1 MTLKDLLLRP
11 FKKDDT
17 ASPAD
22 NPVEGKRKEPRTG
35 TIGKYDIVEKIGS
48 GGFGTVYKA
57 WDPLI
62 KRHVAI
68 KTCEVGSKD
77 IRTRFFREAQL
88 AGGLQHPNIT
98 LVYEFG
104 FEGDVPFLV
113 QEFLPGEDLDRMIK
127 AGTPIPLQDKLKIML
142 GIASGLE
149 YAHKA
154 GVMHRDIKPANVRV
168 LGNQSVKIMDFGI
181 AKSVDPSGDIT
192 MTGITVGSSSY
203 MSPEQIGGDSIDFRT
218 DIFSFG
224 VLAYELLSHRKP
236 FRNENLFL
244 LLEQIVKEDPVP
256 LAEIAPD
263 LPPALVE
270 VVEKAMAKR
279 PEDRFATAKDLRN
292 ALIGVQQQIPLSDTA
307 AGRLHTVRLPG
318 DDSVRLRALERLEVL
333 DTEPELAFDDLARLA
348 AEVCGAPFAIVSF
361 VDEKREWFK
370 ASIGIKTRE
379 VPRDVAFGAKTIR
392 HRDVLELPDASGDE
406 RFAAN
411 PLVAADPN
419 LRFYAGAPLITE
431 EGFPV
436 GTLAVLDVVPRE
448 LSRGQ
453 LESLR
458 SLARQVVAQLELRR
472 LRRADREQSGEKLIL
487 EAAGLGD
494 DSGTASSAEKVQ

>member
-1 MTLKDLLLRP
+1 MTLRQILGR
-11 FKKDDT
+11 FRKDDT
-17 ASPAD
+17 GNPANAASE
-22 NPVEGKRKEPRTG
+22 NGRKVTRTG

-57 WDPLI
+57 WDPVI
-62 KRHVAI
+62 KRNVAI

-77 IRTRFFREAQL
+77 IRNRFFREAQL
-88 AGGLQHPNIT
+88 AGSLQHPNIT

-127 AGTPIPLQDKLKIML
+127 AGAPLTLPDKLKMML
-142 GIASGLE
+142 GIAFGLE

-154 GVMHRDIKPANVRV
+154 GVIHRDIKPANVRV
-168 LGNQSVKIMDFGI
+168 LDNQSVKIMDFGI
-181 AKSVDPSGDIT
+181 AKSVEPGGDIT
-192 MTGITVGSSSY
+192 LTGITVGSSSY

-218 DIFSFG
+218 DLFSFG
-224 VLAYELLSHRKP
+224 VLAYELLSYRKP

-244 LLEQIVKEDPVP
+244 LLEQIVKEEPVP
-256 LAEIAPD
+256 LAQAAPG
-263 LPPALVE
+263 LPPALVA

-279 PEDRFATAKDLRN
+279 PEDRFASAKDLRN
-292 ALIGVQQQIPLSDTA
+292 ALIGVQQQLPPSDTA
-307 AGRLHTVRLPG
+307 EGRLHTVRHPA
-318 DDSVRLRALERLEVL
+318 DDSIRLRALERLEIL
-333 DTEPELAFDDLARLA
+333 DTEPDAAFDDLARLA
-348 AEVCGAPFAIVSF
+348 ALLCSAPIAIVSF

-370 ASIGIKTRE
+370 SRIGIARSE
-379 VPRDVAFGAKTIR
+379 VPRESSFGAQTIAQ
-392 HRDVLELPDASGDE
+392 RDVLELPDACTDG

-411 PLVAADPN
+411 PLVADD
-419 LRFYAGAPLITE
+419 RTCTFYAGAPLVTD
-431 EGFPV
+431 EGFAV

-458 SLARQVVAQLELRR
+458 ALARQVVAQLELRR
-472 LRRADREQSGEKLIL
+472 LRRSDREQSGEKLIL

-494 DSGTASSAEKVQ
+494 DNPPSGLEEKVQ

>member
-1 MTLKDLLLRP
+1 MTIKDLLLGR
-11 FKKDDT
+11 FRKEEGG
-17 ASPAD
+17 SPATGPGA
-22 NPVEGKRKEPRTG
+22 NGRTETRTG

-62 KRHVAI
+62 KRHVAV

-77 IRTRFFREAQL
+77 IRNRFFREAQI

-113 QEFLPGEDLDRMIK
+113 QEFLSGEDLDRMIK
-127 AGTPIPLQDKLKIML
+127 AGAPLTLQDKLKMML
-142 GIASGLE
+142 GIAFALE

-154 GVMHRDIKPANVRV
+154 GVMHRDVKPANVRV
-168 LGNQSVKIMDFGI
+168 LDNQAVKIMDFGI

-203 MSPEQIGGDSIDFRT
+203 MSPEQIGGDTIDFRT

-224 VLAYELLSHRKP
+224 ILAYELLSYRKP
-236 FRNENLFL
+236 FRNDNLFL

-256 LAEIAPD
+256 LAEVAPG
-263 LPPALVE
+263 LPPALIE

-279 PEDRFATAKDLRN
+279 PEDRFASAKDLRN
-292 ALIGVQQQIPLSDTA
+292 ALIAVQQQLPSA
-307 AGRLHTVRLPG
+307 EKEEARLHTVRRPG
-318 DDSVRLRALERLEVL
+318 EDSVRLRALERLEIL
-333 DTEPELAFDDLARLA
+333 DTEADPAFDDLARLA
-348 AEVCGAPFAIVSF
+348 SEICGAPFAVISF
-361 VDEKREWFK
+361 VDRDREWFK
-370 ASIGIKTRE
+370 SKVGIDAEE
-379 VPRDVAFGAKTIR
+379 VPCEGSFGAHAILEPG
-392 HRDVLELPDASGDE
+392 VLEVPDASLDE
-406 RFAAN
+406 RFSSG
-411 PLVAADPN
+411 PLVAGKPGV
-419 LRFYAGAPLITE
+419 RFYAGAPLATD
-431 EGFPV
+431 EGFAV
-436 GTLAVLDVVPRE
+436 GALSVLDVVPRE

-458 SLARQVVAQLELRR
+458 VIARQVVAQLELRR
-472 LRRADREQSGEKLIL
+472 LRRSDREQSGEKLIL

-494 DSGTASSAEKVQ
+494 DIGPPGLEEKVQ